1 MACFLFDNNFACT
14 LTIPRNN
21 FSRLWMRFVQYVQ
34 AHLQPNTLLKW
45 ARRQKNHNW
54 SRSVNNK
61 QYFSHNN
68 SRQKRKK
75 IRVALDGG
83 AWSSTQIQFQFNK
96 ILTAQWLTFPSRK
109 ILLQFCTS
117 SRIILPWLFFSKK
130 KFRITKNQN
139 RNVVSKEPL
148 IHSLFCCVPFLISSL
163 SNQKVVVD

>member
-21 FSRLWMRFVQYVQ
+21 FSRLWMRFVQHVQ

-75 IRVALDGG
+75 IRVALDGE

-117 SRIILPWLFFSKK
+117 SRIILPWFFSG
-130 KFRITKNQN
+130 N
-139 RNVVSKEPL
+139 RSFVSQKIKTEML
-148 IHSLFCCVPFLISSL
+148 FQKSLLSTLCFVPFLISSL